1 MTRDREIA
9 EGHIMIL
16 RICCLLFLAIQ
27 TIPIFSV
34 MANDVVA
41 YNGVP
46 GSGRTQIYA
55 HRAGRGLMPEQT
67 LPAYVA
73 ALRLG
78 VDYVDMDIGMT
89 KDGVLVLTH
98 DLTLNPDLTRDQN
111 GKWITER
118 IPIKRLTLQ
127 ELRRYDVGRLKPGTQ
142 YASYFPHQ
150 RSMDLTPIPT
160 LKEIVQFVKKFA
172 GDKVGFQIEIKND
185 PTQPELTASPQEFA
199 KALYQLMTEE
209 NISDRT
215 EIQAFDWRCLVE
227 INKLDIYIK
236 TAYLSDH
243 TTEVMDDT
251 EKGTWTAGL
260 LPKDYGYSLPKMVK
274 HLGGYCWEPFQM
286 DLTESALD
294 EAHRLG
300 LKVVVW
306 GWPEQEGTEFNYGQ
320 AEKLIDWGV
329 DGIITDRPDILRGL
343 LVTRGFNLP
352 NGFEI
357 RHDLPQTG
365 SQDH

>member
-1 MTRDREIA
+1 M
-9 EGHIMIL
+9 IM
-16 RICCLLFLAIQ
+16 RICCLLVLAIQ
-27 TIPIFSV
+27 AIPLFSAT
-34 MANDVVA
+34 ANDVVA

-78 VDYVDMDIGMT
+78 VDYVDMDVGMT
-89 KDGVLVLTH
+89 KDGVLVITH
-98 DLTLNPDLTRDQN
+98 DLTLHPDLTRDQN
-111 GKWITER
+111 GQWITDR
-118 IPIKRLTLQ
+118 IPISRLTLP
-127 ELRRYDVGRLKPGTQ
+127 ELLNYDVGRLKPGTQ
-142 YASYFPHQ
+142 YASYFPYQ
-150 RSMDLTPIPT
+150 RSVDLTPIPT
-160 LKEIVQFVKKFA
+160 LKEVVQFVKKIA

-185 PTQPELTASPQEFA
+185 PTQPELTASPKDFA

-209 NISDRT
+209 NISDRA
-215 EIQAFDWRCLVE
+215 EIQAFDWRCLIE
-227 INKLDIYIK
+227 INKLDKHVK
-236 TAYLSDH
+236 TAYLTDH
-243 TTEVMDDT
+243 TTETMDDA
-251 EKGTWTAGL
+251 EKGVWTAGL
-260 LPKDYGYSLPKMVK
+260 LPKDHGYSLPNMVK
-274 HLGGYCWEPFQM
+274 YLGGHCWEPFEM
-286 DLTESALD
+286 DVTKSALD

-306 GWPEQEGTEFNYGQ
+306 GWPEQEGTEFNYAQ
-320 AEKLIDWGV
+320 VEKLIDWGV

-357 RHDLPQTG
+357 QQNLPQTR